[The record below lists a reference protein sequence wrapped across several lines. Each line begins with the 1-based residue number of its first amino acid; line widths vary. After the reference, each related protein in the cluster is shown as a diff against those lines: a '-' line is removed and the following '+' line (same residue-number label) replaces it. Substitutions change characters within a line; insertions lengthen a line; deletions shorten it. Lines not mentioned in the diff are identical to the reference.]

1 VAGPVQDAPIACHKP
16 VPLKSSSD
24 DDAVGR
30 VAMEIWQN
38 SGSCGDDPGD
48 RYLNQ
53 SGFKKLLAPRGDV
66 LQDSEP
72 SLLLQHPQFPE

>member
-1 VAGPVQDAPIACHKP
+1 MQ
-16 VPLKSSSD
+16 
-24 DDAVGR
+24 
-30 VAMEIWQN
+30 IWQN
-38 SGSCGDDPGD
+38 SGSCGDDAGD

-66 LQDSEP
+66 LPDSEP